1 MNNIWNYFSTLIAPV
16 RVRRDR
22 LTEEELASLKEFT
35 RSSYFPVVL
44 RYLEHLATNYRGES
58 LEELMRGKDF
68 ARDCLF
74 KAKGVEKVMIFLSRL
89 NKARTQQDFL
99 KEQCEELIDE
109 RLDNE
114 T

>member
-1 MNNIWNYFSTLIAPV
+1 MNKVWNTFINLIAPI

-22 LTEEELASLKEFT
+22 LTEEELSSLKEFT
-35 RSSYFPVVL
+35 RSSYFPILL

-58 LEELMRGKDF
+58 LEELMRGKDY

-109 RLDNE
+109 RLKDE